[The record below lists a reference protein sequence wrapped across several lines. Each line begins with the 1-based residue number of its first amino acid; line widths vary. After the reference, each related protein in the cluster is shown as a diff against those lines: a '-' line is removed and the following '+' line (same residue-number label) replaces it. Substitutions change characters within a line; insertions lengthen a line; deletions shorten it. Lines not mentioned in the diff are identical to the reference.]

1 MNENINIAPQESKLV
16 IYLVVAAKVIVYM
29 LLMLG
34 FAGVLGAVCIK
45 AVSFFKIDGILKE
58 VVMQS
63 SFLAGTFLA
72 AWVLLKNWDHL
83 PITDLGLS
91 LKGRAK
97 DIFWGTFVALA
108 IYTVGFGIL
117 YGLGEI
123 EITAVHFSA
132 YDFLLS
138 WILMLLVALAE
149 EIAFRGFVLGHLLTA
164 GVNRF
169 VALFLSSALFS
180 LMHIFNPNFSTY
192 IYTRNLWFPIAL
204 HLFWNW
210 LQGPILGFEVSGGR
224 LGGTLL
230 SLELPEENI
239 INGGAFGFEGS
250 VLCTALMIIAIAI
263 ILKIQSRK
271 VNQRL

>member
-91 LKGRAK
+91 LKGRANSLPWLSILSDLEYYMGWERLK
-97 DIFWGTFVALA
+97 LLPYTLARTIFCC
-108 IYTVGFGIL
+108 
-117 YGLGEI
+117 LG
-123 EITAVHFSA
+123 
-132 YDFLLS
+132 Y
-138 WILMLLVALAE
+138 
-149 EIAFRGFVLGHLLTA
+149 
-164 GVNRF
+164 
-169 VALFLSSALFS
+169 
-180 LMHIFNPNFSTY
+180 
-192 IYTRNLWFPIAL
+192 
-204 HLFWNW
+204 
-210 LQGPILGFEVSGGR
+210 
-224 LGGTLL
+224 
-230 SLELPEENI
+230 
-239 INGGAFGFEGS
+239 
-250 VLCTALMIIAIAI
+250 
-263 ILKIQSRK
+263 
-271 VNQRL
+271 

>member
-1 MNENINIAPQESKLV
+1 MNKNINIAPQDSKLI

-117 YGLGEI
+117 YGLGEV

-138 WILMLLVALAE
+138 WILMLLLPLQKRLPFA
-149 EIAFRGFVLGHLLTA
+149 VLSWG
-164 GVNRF
+164 
-169 VALFLSSALFS
+169 
-180 LMHIFNPNFSTY
+180 I
-192 IYTRNLWFPIAL
+192 
-204 HLFWNW
+204 
-210 LQGPILGFEVSGGR
+210 
-224 LGGTLL
+224 
-230 SLELPEENI
+230 
-239 INGGAFGFEGS
+239 
-250 VLCTALMIIAIAI
+250 C
-263 ILKIQSRK
+263 
-271 VNQRL
+271 